1 MVKISLFDLIK
12 TMSISKKRYF
22 KLHSLK
28 HVIRDKNQYTLL
40 LNANEKQDIYNEKKL
55 ETISFVKSLSAE

>member
-1 MVKISLFDLIK
+1 
-12 TMSISKKRYF
+12 MSISKKRYF

-55 ETISFVKSLSAE
+55 ETISFVKSLSAK